1 MKVENS
7 KTCEGCDA
15 NCCRYVAIEID
26 CPDELKDFENIK
38 WYVAH
43 ENIIV
48 YVEEDGTWN
57 VQFNTKCKWLN
68 GDSLCKNYNRRPKIC
83 QEYNHDECTFHNPEE
98 YKELYTFKCIEDVE
112 KYIEEVFKKG
122 KHIVCEDE
130 EEED

>member
-112 KYIEEVFKKG
+112 NYVEEVFKKG
-122 KHIVCEDE
+122 KHIVIEN